1 MSSTT
6 IRVTPTSRGNF
17 SKLRKYKDGNS
28 IEKYETPAN
37 SIHKGVT
44 FNDGTTWGNTIF
56 PTFKSG
62 TLTILFFLQNLND
75 LLKKNYH

>member
-28 IEKYETPAN
+28 VEKYETPAN
-37 SIHKGVT
+37 KMHKGVT
-44 FNDGTTWGNTIF
+44 FIGNTTWGNTIF
-56 PTFKSG
+56 PTFEPD
-62 TLTILFFLQNLND
+62 ILAE
-75 LLKKNYH
+75 LKAAKTPEQK

>member
-28 IEKYETPAN
+28 VEKYETPAN
-37 SIHKGVT
+37 KMHKGVT
-44 FNDGTTWGNTIF
+44 FNNGTTWGNTIH
-56 PTFKSG
+56 PAISPY
-62 TLTILFFLQNLND
+62 ILAELSAAKTPEQ
-75 LLKKNYH
+75 K

>member
-17 SKLRKYKDGNS
+17 SKLRKYKDSNS

-37 SIHKGVT
+37 KMHKGVQMGKYHPENIT
-44 FNDGTTWGNTIF
+44 DGW
-56 PTFKSG
+56 FKP
-62 TLTILFFLQNLND
+62 
-75 LLKKNYH
+75 